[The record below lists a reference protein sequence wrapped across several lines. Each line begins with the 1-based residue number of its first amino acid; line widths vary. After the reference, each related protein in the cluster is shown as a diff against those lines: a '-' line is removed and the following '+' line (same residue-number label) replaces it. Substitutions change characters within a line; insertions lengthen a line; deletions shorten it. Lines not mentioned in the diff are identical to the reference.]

1 MKQKL
6 LLALLIV
13 TIHTTANAQNIRLN
27 AYSSYVFDDRVD
39 SYYDNTN
46 YYEGKIKGGLLFGA
60 GVEFMIHPSQGF
72 ELIYLRQSTT
82 APMKYYSNGIK
93 NTVFDLGVNYIM
105 IASNRYFRQSGSKV
119 EGYGGAMIGAD
130 ILSLKDPTNSNSTTK
145 TKLAWGIR
153 GGMNYWVSDNI
164 GIKLQAQL
172 LSAVQS
178 VGGGFYF
185 GTGGSGA
192 GLSSYSSMYQFG
204 LGGGLTFKMGGAKKK

>member
-6 LLALLIV
+6 LFALLAV
-13 TIHTTANAQNIRLN
+13 TISTTASAQNIRLN

-39 SYYDNTN
+39 SYFDNTN

-60 GVEFMIHPSQGF
+60 GIEFMIHPSQGF
-72 ELIYLRQSTT
+72 EIIYLRQNTT

-105 IASNRYFRQSGSKV
+105 LASNRYFRQSGSKI
-119 EGYGGAMIGAD
+119 EGYAGGMLGAD
-130 ILSLKDPTNSNSTTK
+130 IMSLKNPTNGNTTSK

-172 LSAVQS
+172 LYIVNQ
-178 VGGGFYF
+178 
-185 GTGGSGA
+185 
-192 GLSSYSSMYQFG
+192 
-204 LGGGLTFKMGGAKKK
+204 